1 MNHLLYKSI
10 QRDSVW
16 IHAFKQDSKED
27 VALVLKNEWV
37 LKKWS
42 LLNPGEKSI
51 ENEENG
57 KDGSDELK
65 DKVGESGEV
74 KTESA
79 QIKAE
84 SEELKEES
92 NQVKEEG
99 IELSNETT
107 EASYTK
113 ESEMGEAKE
122 TTE

>member
-42 LLNPGEKSI
+42 LLSPGEKSI

-92 NQVKEEG
+92 NQVKAEG
-99 IELSNETT
+99 IKNSAENSKEETT
-107 EASYTK
+107 IQ
-113 ESEMGEAKE
+113 
-122 TTE
+122 